1 MKVQERIETALDQFL
16 ARGESSVA
24 PPRLQEAIR
33 YSVFPGG
40 ARVRPQLVLAVAAA
54 CGDDAPEVSDA
65 AAVAIEMMHCASL
78 VHDDLPCFDGSEL
91 RRGKPSVHAAFG
103 ERLAVLG
110 GDALIVS
117 AFDALNQ
124 GASAHPTR
132 LVALLN
138 ILAQGVGVPSG
149 IIAGQAWECEDHID
163 LAQYQRAKTGAL
175 FAAATMAGAAAA
187 GVAHEPWR
195 ELGDKLGEAFQVADD
210 LRDAVS
216 NPEDLGK
223 PVGQDE
229 ALGRPNVVAARGIKG
244 AVSYLK
250 ELLAEAMA
258 SVPACPGEE
267 ALRELLMKQ
276 AAQFLPR
283 ELAQEAA

>member
-110 GDALIVS
+110 GDALIVL

-124 GASAHPTR
+124 GASAYPTR
-132 LVALLN
+132 LMALLN
-138 ILAQGVGVPSG
+138 ILTQGVGVPSG
-149 IIAGQAWECEDHID
+149 IIAGQAWECEDQID

-187 GVAHEPWR
+187 GVAHKPWR
-195 ELGDKLGEAFQVADD
+195 KLGDKLGEAFQVADD

-216 NPEDLGK
+216 NPDELGK

-229 ALGRPNVVAARGIKG
+229 ALGRPNVVAAMGIKG
-244 AVSYLK
+244 AVAHLK
-250 ELLAEAMA
+250 ALLAEAMA
-258 SVPACPGEE
+258 AVPACPGEE
-267 ALRELLMKQ
+267 VLRELLMKQ

>member
-54 CGDDAPEVSDA
+54 CDDDAPEVSDA

-91 RRGKPSVHAAFG
+91 RRGQPSVHAAFG

-110 GDALIVS
+110 GDALIVL

-124 GASAHPTR
+124 GANAHPAR

-149 IIAGQAWECEDHID
+149 IIAGQAWECEDQID

-229 ALGRPNVVAARGIKG
+229 ALGRPNVVAAMGVKG
-244 AVSYLK
+244 AVAHLK

-258 SVPACPGEE
+258 AVPACPGEE